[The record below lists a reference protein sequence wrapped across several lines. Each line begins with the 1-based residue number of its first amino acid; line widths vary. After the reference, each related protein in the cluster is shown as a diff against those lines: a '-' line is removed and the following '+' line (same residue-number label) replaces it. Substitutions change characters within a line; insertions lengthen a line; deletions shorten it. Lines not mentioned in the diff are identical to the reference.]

1 MHNIFHTLRVKLH
14 TILKMVCG
22 DDPVDCGAVSP
33 RLTVFERI
41 QSPRLRKF
49 LYSTLVIL
57 TYVLLSRTLKFY
69 FIENI
74 PAVTAIYAI
83 ASRVW
88 AVVIMLIF
96 LLFIKQL
103 PKKQFIFLCAVYAFM
118 GFSTVIN
125 GGNLRRFISA
135 AYPILSLCAF
145 VILMCRTVESTKRF
159 VKTMATFF
167 TVVMAINLVVA
178 WCVPELFGRTTSN
191 GVIFLVGIENQMIYS
206 QSIGLLFAILHDR
219 LNGNKFI
226 LQLYTATYAVTTLVN
241 FSASAVVGV
250 CVLLLYFAIPHINKA
265 VNKGKFVWM
274 LGVFAI
280 VFTALVFFSEPVLN
294 FAPIRFVIEEVLH
307 KTTTLTHRTVIWDM
321 VVEGIAKRPV
331 FGYGL
336 GDTGNLF
343 KMLVNG
349 EPTFWSAHNQY
360 LQFAYEYGLVTLALF
375 VGFVL
380 FSAKKLDRAPDC
392 KISGSIKAVSFSIMV
407 MYLVEAPSFNALI
420 VVLTLGACVCRV
432 ISGGNLHRTSQCPD
446 KITVVIPVYNIDQFL
461 PECLDSVINQSYT
474 NLEILVVNDGSTD
487 DSLRICN
494 EYASKDD
501 RIQVISQENGGLSAA
516 RNTAIKAA
524 TGKYITFVDSD
535 DYIHP
540 DMIRVLYTK
549 LVKNNADMSV
559 CQFTP
564 VDENSAVIEGERY
577 YAPFVVEGNGNCMR
591 EFFMDTGIKT
601 CAWGKLHRTAVFE
614 QFMYPVGKYHEDVF
628 TTYRIVDLCEKIVV
642 CSEPMYFYRQR
653 SGSIMHHSFSPKH
666 LDAVHACLARA
677 EYVNDRYKGLKVTSL
692 SAAVYS
698 ANVCVKRLIG
708 LEKVDRK
715 TLRFLQRQYRKYEL
729 LFLLGHSTMQAK
741 VFSVFAYINLKQFL
755 KVINISIN
763 FVRRIKK

>member
-22 DDPVDCGAVSP
+22 DDPADCGAVSP

-41 QSPRLRKF
+41 PSPYLRKF
-49 LYSTLVIL
+49 LYNTLVIL

-74 PAVTAIYAI
+74 PPVTSAYAVV
-83 ASRVW
+83 SRVW
-88 AVVIMLIF
+88 AVVIVLVF
-96 LLFIKQL
+96 LLFFKQL
-103 PKKQFIFLCAVYAFM
+103 PKRQYIFLLAIYAFM

-145 VILMCRTVESTKRF
+145 VMLMCRTVESTKRF
-159 VKTMATFF
+159 IKTMSAFF
-167 TVVMAINLVVA
+167 TIVMVINLVVA

-206 QSIGLLFAILHDR
+206 QTIGLLFAILNDR
-219 LNGNKFI
+219 LNGNKFV
-226 LQLYTATYAVTTLVN
+226 LQVYTAVYVITTLLN
-241 FSASAVVGV
+241 FSLSAVAGV
-250 CVLLLYFAIPHINKA
+250 CVLLLYFVVPFVKNAFD
-265 VNKGKFVWM
+265 KGNFAWV
-274 LGVFAI
+274 LGVFAVI
-280 VFTALVFFSEPVLN
+280 FTVLVFFSEPVLN
-294 FAPIRFVIEEVLH
+294 FPPIRFVIEKVLH
-307 KTTTLTHRTVIWDM
+307 KTTTLTHRTILWDM
-321 VVEGIAKRPV
+321 AVEGILKRPF

-343 KMLVNG
+343 EVFVYG
-349 EPTFWSAHNQY
+349 ETKYWSAHNQY
-360 LQFAYEYGLVTLALF
+360 LQFAYEYGLITLALF
-375 VGFVL
+375 VGYVL
-380 FSAKKLDRAPDC
+380 FSAKQLAKSPDH
-392 KISGSIKAVSFSIMV
+392 KISGPVKALCFSLMIMF
-407 MYLVEAPSFNALI
+407 LLEAPSFNTLI
-420 VVLTLGACVCRV
+420 FTLTLGGCVCRV
-432 ISGGNLHRTSQCPD
+432 ISGSRIKKTAKCPD
-446 KITVVIPVYNIDQFL
+446 KISVVVPVYNIEEFL

-487 DSLRICN
+487 DSLRVCN
-494 EYASKDD
+494 EYASKDE

-516 RNTAIKAA
+516 RNTGIKIA

-549 LVKNNADMSV
+549 LMENNADMSV

-601 CAWGKLHRTAVFE
+601 CACGKLHRTAVFE
-614 QFMYPVGKYHEDVF
+614 QFMYPVGKYHEDVY

-677 EYVNDRYKGLKVTSL
+677 EYVNDRHKGLKVTSL

-729 LFLLGHSTMQAK
+729 LFLLGHSSIQAK

-755 KVINISIN
+755 KIINISIQ
-763 FVRRIKK
+763 FVGRIKK